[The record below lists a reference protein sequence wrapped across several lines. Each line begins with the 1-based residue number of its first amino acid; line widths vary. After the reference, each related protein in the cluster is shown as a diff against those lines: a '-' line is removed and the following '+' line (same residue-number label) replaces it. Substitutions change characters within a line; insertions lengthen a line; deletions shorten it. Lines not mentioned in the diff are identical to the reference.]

1 MPCLLN
7 LAEYAVERPTG
18 TPADRRDLAVE
29 VEKVTGGRGL
39 LEAQVDDHPE
49 VVTAYDVPGREL
61 PLRANAKRQRP
72 DEREA
77 GLRPDSEEAI
87 AFRLGFDGSADLSG
101 DLPEREAGDAHVR
114 RVMARLKHPADAPI
128 DD

>member
-39 LEAQVDDHPE
+39 LEAQVDDDPE
-49 VVTAYDVPGREL
+49 VVPAYDVPGREL
-61 PLRANAKRQRP
+61 PLRAKANRQRA
-72 DEREA
+72 DERQA
-77 GLRPDSEEAI
+77 GLRPDSEQPI
-87 AFRLGFDGSADLSG
+87 ALRLGFDRSAHLPG
-101 DLPEREAGDAHVR
+101 DLPEREAGDTHVGR
-114 RVMARLKHPADAPI
+114 MIVRLKHS
-128 DD
+128 